1 MEAIDLE
8 AFIRKAEVAKREAL
22 PKRVDNIVSGE
33 PFRVKRSRGDEGKS
47 RVEGRW
53 V

>member
-22 PKRVDNIVSGE
+22 PKRVDNIVAASGL
-33 PFRVKRSRGDEGKS
+33 R
-47 RVEGRW
+47 
-53 V
+53 